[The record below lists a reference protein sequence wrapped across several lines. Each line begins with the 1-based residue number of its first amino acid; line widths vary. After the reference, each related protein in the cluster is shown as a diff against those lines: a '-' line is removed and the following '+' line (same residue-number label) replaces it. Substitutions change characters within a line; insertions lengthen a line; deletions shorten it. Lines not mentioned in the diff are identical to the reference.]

1 MNQNTER
8 IQGENFLQTSLLI
21 VEDEEAHAELIRLA
35 FETYPEFSLQFANTL
50 KKARKLLTESHFD
63 LILADW
69 LLPDGNGLSLV
80 SEDSSESS
88 TPVVVMTSHGSEQ
101 LAVDVLKS
109 KALDYFI
116 KSDVLF
122 YDLPHLI
129 HRALKQYHDAI
140 QIQIAEKQVL
150 DHAALL
156 DSLLTA
162 VPDLLYVIDRDF
174 NILYSN
180 DKGHTIF
187 RNEHKHPKE
196 KCYNRYK
203 GTQALCDPCPAM
215 KAFQTGE
222 IVIQDDYNP
231 VDKKIREI
239 VVSPIKNTCG
249 VMDRLVI
256 IARDITERKERE
268 HALIESEKRY
278 RELVESISDVLFTL
292 SPEGILTN
300 ISPSVY
306 QQYAIPEEDIIGRSM
321 HDFLPASEHEKVLD
335 ALNRALI
342 GERIILEVDILIP
355 DGKTGSV
362 RISAKPVYDDGVVT
376 SISGIMTDISDK
388 KNLETL
394 KIKAFQSIEKNI
406 ITLATLND
414 QIRNPL
420 AIIQILAED
429 TDENTRDDINGQV
442 KIIDSIVDEL
452 DKGWIESTK
461 VRSFLTRFHEI
472 G

>member
-1 MNQNTER
+1 MNQNTAR
-8 IQGENFLQTSLLI
+8 IQGEKLLQTSLLI

-35 FETYPEFSLQFANTL
+35 FEAYPEFVLQYANTL
-50 KKARKLLTESHFD
+50 KKARELLTESHFD

-80 SEDSSESS
+80 SQDSSDSS
-88 TPVVVMTSHGSEQ
+88 PPVVVMTSHGSEQ

-129 HRALKQYHDAI
+129 HRALRQYHDSVKI
-140 QIQIAEKQVL
+140 KIAEEQL
-150 DHAALL
+150 QDHAALL
-156 DSLLTA
+156 DSLLYA
-162 VPDLLYVIDRDF
+162 VPDLMYVIDRDF

-187 RNEHKHPKE
+187 QDEHKHPKE
-196 KCYNRYK
+196 KCYSRFK
-203 GTQALCDPCPAM
+203 GAHASCDLCPAL
-215 KAFQTGE
+215 KSFQAGE
-222 IVIQDDYNP
+222 TTTQDDYNP
-231 VDKKIREI
+231 VDKKTREI
-239 VVSPIKNTCG
+239 TASPIKSAFG
-249 VMDRLVI
+249 SVDRLVM
-256 IARDITERKERE
+256 IARDITERRERE
-268 HALIESEKRY
+268 NAIIESEKRY

-292 SPEGILTN
+292 SPEGILTY

-306 QQYAIPEEDIIGRSM
+306 QQYDVSVEDIIGRSM
-321 HDFLPASEHEKVLD
+321 DDFIPESEHDKVLD
-335 ALNRALI
+335 VFTRALL
-342 GERIILEVDILIP
+342 GEKINLEVDILIP
-355 DGKTGSV
+355 NGKTGTV
-362 RISAKPVYDDGVVT
+362 RILAKPVYDDGVIT
-376 SISGIMTDISDK
+376 SISGIMSDITDK
-388 KNLETL
+388 KQVEIL
-394 KIKAFQSIEKNI
+394 KLKAFQSIEKNI

-429 TDENTRDDINGQV
+429 VDENTRDDINEQV

-461 VRSFLTRFHEI
+461 VRSFLKRFQEI

>member
-1 MNQNTER
+1 M
-8 IQGENFLQTSLLI
+8 
-21 VEDEEAHAELIRLA
+21 
-35 FETYPEFSLQFANTL
+35 
-50 KKARKLLTESHFD
+50 
-63 LILADW
+63 
-69 LLPDGNGLSLV
+69 
-80 SEDSSESS
+80 
-88 TPVVVMTSHGSEQ
+88 
-101 LAVDVLKS
+101 
-109 KALDYFI
+109 
-116 KSDVLF
+116 
-122 YDLPHLI
+122 
-129 HRALKQYHDAI
+129 
-140 QIQIAEKQVL
+140 
-150 DHAALL
+150 
-156 DSLLTA
+156 
-162 VPDLLYVIDRDF
+162 IDRDF

-196 KCYNRYK
+196 KCYSRFK
-203 GTQALCDPCPAM
+203 GTQALCDPCPAL
-215 KAFQTGE
+215 KTFQTGE

-231 VDKKIREI
+231 VDKKTREI
-239 VVSPIKNTCG
+239 IASPIKSAFG
-249 VMDRLVI
+249 SVDRLVI

-292 SPEGILTN
+292 SPKGILTY

-306 QQYAIPEEDIIGRSM
+306 QQYDVSVEDIIGRSM

-335 ALNRALI
+335 ALNRALL
-342 GERIILEVDILIP
+342 GERINLEVDILIP
-355 DGKTGSV
+355 NGKTGTA
-362 RISAKPVYDDGVVT
+362 RILAKPVYDDGVIT

-388 KNLETL
+388 KSLETL
-394 KIKAFQSIEKNI
+394 KIKAFKSIEQNI

-429 TDENTRDDINGQV
+429 VDENTRDDINEQV